1 MFVEV
6 HEFAVCI
13 EAVEGNFV
21 SLFFFEEVNHQV
33 KTSIEDGPAY
43 AFLVFNADIV
53 ELASLEFLGEFIQ
66 NGLHLGF
73 TFASGDEEIV
83 RFVFDAAESQNQNYP
98 KSKTWLPKHGP
109 YPGIQGSWML
119 GFLTC
124 YNPLLPSPSGSEPP
138 SPALLSQ
145 ITPSA

>member
-1 MFVEV
+1 MFIEV

-53 ELASLEFLGEFIQ
+53 ELASLKFLGKFIQ

-73 TFASGDEEIV
+73 TFASGDEEII
-83 RFVFDAAESQNQNYP
+83 RFVFDAAEVDE
-98 KSKTWLPKHGP
+98 LHV
-109 YPGIQGSWML
+109 L
-119 GFLTC
+119 GAEFKKDTC
-124 YNPLLPSPSGSEPP
+124 TKLNGFRKILV
-138 SPALLSQ
+138 
-145 ITPSA
+145 IC